1 MKSKQGSNINDLLNI
16 GEGQQVQ
23 DQGLTLAKQEK
34 QDLMAAAAAVQLPD
48 GRSNAGNHHSP
59 TVASIQ

>member
-48 GRSNAGNHHSP
+48 G
-59 TVASIQ
+59 